1 MNYNISP
8 IQRDF
13 YLECMLNPLA
23 NKKFNINM
31 IFTLKI
37 KSESSKQEILE
48 AICSTVNNQP
58 LLLSRP
64 WIENS
69 KILLNFTNNFSIK
82 EIAIGK
88 FTNFLEK
95 DDMFN
100 VPFDLVND
108 KRLFRIKLI
117 KHSQD
122 RYYLLMSAH
131 HFIFDFYSAK
141 AFSQQIIDTL
151 QGNITFTKKDFT
163 KEYLLTINKFLEKQ
177 NSLKYENIFL
187 KRLSK
192 IRKVNEKI
200 FSDFTKF
207 EKIEISKKIVMEQSN
222 DNNYRSA
229 LLISAFGYTF
239 SRYINKEYII
249 VGVPVPNRIK
259 SNRKLISSLV
269 TTYPVIIDS
278 KWSIEEC
285 IKCVYKQL
293 IENLKMQFYDFNQK
307 FYQYSK
313 FDMMFTYYP
322 SKFAISNSS
331 AEIKMDNLFTI
342 DSPSPIHLM
351 LNYDNLLLAEFQTN
365 LIINKNDFLEESLHV
380 LLERNTLQ

>member
-37 KSESSKQEILE
+37 KSESSEQEILE

-64 WIENS
+64 CIENS

-151 QGNITFTKKDFT
+151 QGNITFTKKRFHQRIF
-163 KEYLLTINKFLEKQ
+163 IN
-177 NSLKYENIFL
+177 N
-187 KRLSK
+187 
-192 IRKVNEKI
+192 
-200 FSDFTKF
+200 
-207 EKIEISKKIVMEQSN
+207 
-222 DNNYRSA
+222 
-229 LLISAFGYTF
+229 
-239 SRYINKEYII
+239 
-249 VGVPVPNRIK
+249 
-259 SNRKLISSLV
+259 
-269 TTYPVIIDS
+269 
-278 KWSIEEC
+278 
-285 IKCVYKQL
+285 
-293 IENLKMQFYDFNQK
+293 
-307 FYQYSK
+307 
-313 FDMMFTYYP
+313 
-322 SKFAISNSS
+322 
-331 AEIKMDNLFTI
+331 
-342 DSPSPIHLM
+342 
-351 LNYDNLLLAEFQTN
+351 
-365 LIINKNDFLEESLHV
+365 
-380 LLERNTLQ
+380 